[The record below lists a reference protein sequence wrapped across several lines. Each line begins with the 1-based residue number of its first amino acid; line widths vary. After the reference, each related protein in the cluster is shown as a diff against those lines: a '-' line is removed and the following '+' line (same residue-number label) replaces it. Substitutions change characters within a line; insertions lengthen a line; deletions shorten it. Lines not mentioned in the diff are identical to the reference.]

1 MEKEQNLEQF
11 GYTQELKRRL
21 KFSDL
26 LVYGLIFMV
35 PIAPFAIFGSV
46 FQASNGMIALA
57 YIVGM
62 LAMMAT
68 ANSYSHMANEYPM
81 AGSVYTYVGRGMAR
95 PLGFIGGWMI
105 LLDYILVP
113 TLLYFAAS
121 LAMTGMIPAVPVWA
135 WLLIF
140 VALNTTVNY
149 FGIEFTAI
157 VNKVMLVF
165 ELIVLAIFLI
175 LGIVAI
181 AQGKG
186 RGLDFTAFFN
196 PGKFNM
202 SMVLS
207 AVSIAVLSFLGFD
220 GISTLAEEN
229 NSGSKSIGR
238 SMSAALL
245 LVGIL
250 FIAQTWVASMLV
262 TNPDHLISAGDPNG
276 LAFYNIAQLAGGHFL
291 FVVTSAATAI
301 SWGFA
306 NALAAQAATSRLL
319 FSMAR
324 DHQLPHFL
332 AKVDK
337 KRGVPVLATFVV
349 AAISLALGLYL
360 NVLPNGL
367 TVISTLVNFGALTAF
382 LLLNIAVV
390 WHFAIRGKKFKI
402 WGHVIIPIIGAI
414 ILAFV
419 IINAH
424 LAAQIVGLIWLVI
437 GIIAAV
443 ILQKTGKM
451 TDPTVIKED

>member
-11 GYTQELKRRL
+11 GYKQELKRRL

-157 VNKVMLVF
+157 VNKVMLVL

-202 SMVLS
+202 SMVFS

-262 TNPDHLISAGDPNG
+262 TNPDHLISAGDPSG

-349 AAISLALGLYL
+349 AVISLALGLYL
-360 NVLPNGL
+360 NALPNGL

-390 WHFAIRGKKFKI
+390 WHFAIKGKKFKI
-402 WGHVIIPIIGAI
+402 WGHVIIPMIGAI

-443 ILQKTGKM
+443 VLQKTGKM